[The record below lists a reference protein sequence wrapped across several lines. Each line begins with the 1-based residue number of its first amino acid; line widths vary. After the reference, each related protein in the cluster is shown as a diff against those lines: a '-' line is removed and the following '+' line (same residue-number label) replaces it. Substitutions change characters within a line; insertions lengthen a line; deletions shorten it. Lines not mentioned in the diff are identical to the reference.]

1 MSLFIASQHGP
12 GELYQDLLRAAPIVV
27 SSDEN
32 NEFTATDPRG
42 GGGAPPAEGD
52 ARPAGHDE
60 VALAAIR
67 GGGDDQPGSFRAD
80 APQKIPREP
89 AHRDPIDTRGGGAPV
104 DEFVCPECMLVE
116 CAGCMVNPD
125 AWMLAFEH
133 SPDGPIEHTPR
144 EEPAVVAPAPRRRPT
159 KWGRCTR
166 CSAPLR
172 VVYTGGP
179 YSAPSFGCT
188 KFRYRDPNSCGFT
201 LSFPQHRWDELPAQV
216 VVRRPRHWLGGARRH
231 VLQRGIMTES

>member
-42 GGGAPPAEGD
+42 GGCAPPAEGD

-80 APQKIPREP
+80 APQKIPRQP

-104 DEFVCPECMLVE
+104 DVVCPGCMDVE
-116 CAGCMVNPD
+116 CAGCMTPPGPD
-125 AWMLAFEH
+125 AWMLAWEH
-133 SPDGPIEHTPR
+133 SPDDPIEHTPR

-166 CSAPLR
+166 CSAPLC

-179 YSAPSFGCT
+179 HSAPFFGCT
-188 KFRYRDPNSCGFT
+188 NFRYRDPNSCGFT
-201 LSFPQHRWDELPAQV
+201 LSFPQHRRDELPAQV
-216 VVRRPRHWLGGARRH
+216 VVRRPRHWMGARRH
-231 VLQRGIMTES
+231 VLERGIMTEN

>member
-116 CAGCMVNPD
+116 CAGCMVAPD
-125 AWMLAFEH
+125 AWMLAFL
-133 SPDGPIEHTPR
+133 PDDPIEHTPR
-144 EEPAVVAPAPRRRPT
+144 EEPAAEAPAPRAPRPT
-159 KWGRCTR
+159 KWGRCAR
-166 CSAPLR
+166 CWAPLR

-179 YSAPSFGCT
+179 HSAPFFGCT
-188 KFRYRDPNSCGFT
+188 KFRYRAPQSCGFT
-201 LSFPQHRWDELPAQV
+201 ASFPSHRLDELPARV
-216 VVRRPRHWLGGARRH
+216 AVRRSVPF
-231 VLQRGIMTES
+231 